1 MTWQQYVE
9 FTATTALPIAS
20 DPDYLRFGVL
30 EEAYEALEAY
40 SACCAAIHGKQKR
53 VLRGDAPNVLQAKD
67 EAIAV
72 AKRRLVEELG
82 DLAWYVARMD
92 ALGIARDSDGSG
104 VPMGP
109 CAMEFHKHLRR
120 IHDFNLT
127 HGRVLYLG
135 LTMLTLGAELADV
148 ELDDI
153 FNANIAK
160 LTARKSAG
168 TIQGEGTR

>member
-82 DLAWYVARMD
+82 DLAWYMARMSAQKLTRHVLPPARKLGGGISHVAN
-92 ALGIARDSDGSG
+92 ALVEFGDFSN
-104 VPMGP
+104 
-109 CAMEFHKHLRR
+109 CYTAMTLLVEF
-120 IHDFNLT
+120 
-127 HGRVLYLG
+127 
-135 LTMLTLGAELADV
+135 LTLSGIHLNTVIEENV
-148 ELDDI
+148 
-153 FNANIAK
+153 AK